1 MAVAVGMTTVGVEYV
16 FRVMLSMIRLAV
28 DRVIGAIRRL
38 CLPWLIAS
46 ENRVMLAE
54 PGHNR
59 LAGQQCQ
66 NTYGYC
72 AAKFKHCLEDG
83 SFNSF
88 MTRDRSTSV

>member
-46 ENRVMLAE
+46 ENRVMLADAS
-54 PGHNR
+54 H
-59 LAGQQCQ
+59 
-66 NTYGYC
+66 
-72 AAKFKHCLEDG
+72 H
-83 SFNSF
+83 
-88 MTRDRSTSV
+88 